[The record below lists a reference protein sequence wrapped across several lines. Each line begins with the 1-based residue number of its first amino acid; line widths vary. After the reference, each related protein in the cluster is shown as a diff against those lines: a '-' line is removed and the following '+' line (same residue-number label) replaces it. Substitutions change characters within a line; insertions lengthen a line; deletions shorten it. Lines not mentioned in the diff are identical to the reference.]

1 MSENQ
6 HAPVLQASPLSRAAL
21 LAYLVLIL
29 YASWYP
35 FSGWRDLG
43 LAPLAYLSAPLP
55 HYWTWFDLTVNVVG
69 YVPFGTLAV
78 FALFPQV
85 RGMLAV
91 LLASIGGVLL
101 AGAMEAV
108 QTFLPSRIP
117 SNLDLMTNAGGA
129 CLGALVGVLLCGP
142 LLQRGRLLKLR
153 QRWFVSDA
161 SRGLML
167 LGLWP
172 LAQIYPQGYLF
183 GHGQFLPLLS
193 EWLSTWLAM
202 PLNLGDMLRQ
212 GMELTPE
219 QYWQS
224 ETLITACGL
233 TGALLLLLY
242 LLRVDAPKGRLGL
255 AFFVAALVTKSLASA
270 LLFGPDNA
278 LVWLTPGAKG
288 GILIGILLLSG
299 LAFAPPL
306 AQRRLAIVMLVMGLV
321 GVNLVPANPY
331 FIATLQTWV
340 QGKFLNFNGAA
351 EFLSLAWSI
360 FALWYL
366 VEREQRPKQA

>member
-1 MSENQ
+1 MPEIQ
-6 HAPVLQASPLSRAAL
+6 PAPVLHASPLSRAAL
-21 LAYLVLIL
+21 LAYLFLIV

-43 LAPLAYLSAPLP
+43 LSPLAYLTAPFP
-55 HYWTWFDLTVNVVG
+55 RYWTWFDVWVNVVG
-69 YVPFGTLAV
+69 YIPFGTLVV
-78 FALFPQV
+78 FALYPLL
-85 RGMLAV
+85 RGTLAV
-91 LLASIGGVLL
+91 LLAIIAGILL
-101 AGAMEAV
+101 AGTMETV
-108 QTFLPSRIP
+108 QTFLPSRVP
-117 SNLDLMTNAGGA
+117 SNLDLMTNATGA
-129 CLGALVGVLLCGP
+129 CIGALVGALLSGP
-142 LLQRGRLLKLR
+142 LLQRGRLLMLR
-153 QRWFVSDA
+153 QRWFVGDA

-167 LGLWP
+167 LALWP

-183 GHGQFLPLLS
+183 GHGQLLPRLS
-193 EWLSTWLAM
+193 KWLSAWLAT
-202 PLNLGDMLRQ
+202 PLDLGDMLRQ
-212 GMELTPE
+212 DMELTPE

-233 TGALLLLLY
+233 SGALLLLLY
-242 LLRVDAPKGRLGL
+242 LLRLEAPKGRLGL
-255 AFFVAALVTKSLASA
+255 AFLVAALLTKSFASA

-288 GILIGILLLSG
+288 GILIGALLLSG

-306 AQRRLAIVMLVMGLV
+306 AQRRLAIVMLVLGLV

-351 EFLSLAWSI
+351 EFLSLAWS
-360 FALWYL
+360 FLALWYL
-366 VEREQRPKQA
+366 VEREPRPKQT

>member
-1 MSENQ
+1 MPEQQ

-55 HYWTWFDLTVNVVG
+55 HYWTWFDVTVNVVG

-78 FALFPQV
+78 FALYPLL
-85 RGMLAV
+85 RGTLAV

-101 AGAMEAV
+101 AGTMEAV

-117 SNLDLMTNAGGA
+117 SNLDLITNAGGA
-129 CLGALVGVLLCGP
+129 CLGALVGALLCGP
-142 LLQRGRLLKLR
+142 LLQRGRLLTLR

-193 EWLSTWLAM
+193 EWLSTWLAT

-242 LLRVDAPKGRLGL
+242 LLRVNAPKGRLGL